1 MVEAQIDKEIQ
12 QRINEIQ
19 KKFKEIPTLERVF
32 AFSTEIVYKYGRGS
46 YTMGLQELKD
56 EFGQVVTATEADN
69 KIGTV
74 TK

>member
-19 KKFKEIPTLERVF
+19 KKFKEIPTLERVV
-32 AFSTEIVYKYGRGS
+32 AFSTEIIYKYGRGS
-46 YTMGLQELKD
+46 NTIGLQELRD
-56 EFGQVVTATEADN
+56 DLSQMVTAKEADS

-74 TK
+74 SK